1 METGSR
7 RDKSSTY
14 TQKCAK
20 ENLFLSGDAAV
31 AVLREANGSLRRLTL
46 EFIKCKMSKVKDLAV
61 GAATVPYSKKL
72 NILTEYLISY
82 QRQ

>member
-61 GAATVPYSKKL
+61 GAATVLYSKKL
-72 NILTEYLISY
+72 NILTEYLICY

>member
-1 METGSR
+1 METRSR
-7 RDKSSTY
+7 RDKSPTY

-46 EFIKCKMSKVKDLAV
+46 ESIKCKKSKVNDLTV
-61 GAATVPYSKKL
+61 GAATVPYFK
-72 NILTEYLISY
+72 NIEYLN
-82 QRQ
+82 